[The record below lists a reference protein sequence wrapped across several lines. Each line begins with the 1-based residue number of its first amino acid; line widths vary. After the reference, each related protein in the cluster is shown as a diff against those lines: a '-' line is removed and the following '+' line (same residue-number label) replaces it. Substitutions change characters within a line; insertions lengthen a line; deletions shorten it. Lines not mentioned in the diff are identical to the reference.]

1 MEPSMTKKSGAPA
14 RRLKARKQVKARVGK
29 PKRRISFKS
38 DAWYSSA
45 VQRFGIKTGGAPAG
59 SASPSEH
66 SEQQIIG

>member
-1 MEPSMTKKSGAPA
+1 MEPSMSKRTGAPA
-14 RRLKARKQVKARVGK
+14 RRLKAKKQAKARVGK

-59 SASPSEH
+59 SASPPEH
-66 SEQQIIG
+66 SDRQVIG